1 MEDSRLV
8 DLGPSQWGIDNQ
20 DGRTRRA
27 KEGADPKDK
36 KPWPSCPILS
46 SQPTCGFS
54 SKQDYPLMSHV
65 PLPLAPR
72 RFGETMRTDAWWAS
86 PAAILLLFS
95 GFILYS
101 TWAALQGNHY
111 TFGPYLSPFYSPEIF
126 GDSPHALLGPKPGW
140 WPSWL
145 LFSPAILILWAP
157 GGFRF
162 TCYYYRGAYYKA
174 FWADPPACAVGEP
187 RSTYLGERHFPL
199 ILQNVHRYF
208 MYLAIIFLAILLH
221 DVWDAMWFTD
231 APGHRTFG
239 IGVGTLVLA
248 TNLVL
253 LSGYTLG
260 CHSLRHMVGGIL
272 DRLTERP
279 ARSVMYQCA
288 GAFNRNHMQ
297 WARLSLVM
305 VAFSD
310 LYIRLCSMGIWHDWR
325 IV

>member
-1 MEDSRLV
+1 M
-8 DLGPSQWGIDNQ
+8 
-20 DGRTRRA
+20 A
-27 KEGADPKDK
+27 HA
-36 KPWPSCPILS
+36 
-46 SQPTCGFS
+46 
-54 SKQDYPLMSHV
+54 

-86 PAAILLLFS
+86 PAAIFVLFTA
-95 GFILYS
+95 FIVYS

-111 TFGPYLSPFYSPEIF
+111 TYGPYLSPFYSPEIF

-140 WPSWL
+140 WPVWL

-187 RSTYLGERHFPL
+187 RSSYLGERHFPL
-199 ILQNVHRYF
+199 ILQNVHRF
-208 MYLAIIFLAILLH
+208 FLYLALIFLVILLH
-221 DVWDAMWFTD
+221 DVWGALWFADAG
-231 APGHRTFG
+231 GHRTFG

-248 TNLVL
+248 VNLVL

-260 CHSLRHMVGGIL
+260 CHSLRHMVGGIF
-272 DRLTERP
+272 DRISERP
-279 ARSVMYQCA
+279 VRRAMYDCTTC
-288 GAFNRNHMQ
+288 FSRYHMQ

-325 IV
+325 LI